1 MTTILLANYMIFK
14 RVPTVAVAIFFVA
27 YLIIEG
33 GFLLANLNKFLN
45 GGWFTLVMASIFFVA
60 MFTWYKGRQIKKRYE
75 SFVEIDDYVEI
86 FNALTRDKS
95 IEKYATNLVYITRA
109 DRKNNLEAKILY
121 SIISKHPKK
130 ADNYW
135 LLHINILDEPNVL
148 EYTVETI
155 IPNVLRRV
163 EFNIGFKVAPK
174 INLFFHD
181 VIEELVDNKEFNIES
196 GFTSLK
202 KFHINGDFRFV
213 LIDRVLTYD
222 YKLSPFDKLIM
233 NLYVNVKRIGIP
245 DVKAYGLD
253 ESIVI
258 NEKVPLI
265 NSNDN
270 SVRIKRAE
278 KKTA

>member
-1 MTTILLANYMIFK
+1 M
-14 RVPTVAVAIFFVA
+14 
-27 YLIIEG
+27 
-33 GFLLANLNKFLN
+33 
-45 GGWFTLVMASIFFVA
+45 
-60 MFTWYKGRQIKKRYE
+60 
-75 SFVEIDDYVEI
+75 
-86 FNALTRDKS
+86 
-95 IEKYATNLVYITRA
+95 
-109 DRKNNLEAKILY
+109 
-121 SIISKHPKK
+121 
-130 ADNYW
+130 
-135 LLHINILDEPNVL
+135 
-148 EYTVETI
+148 
-155 IPNVLRRV
+155 
-163 EFNIGFKVAPK
+163 
-174 INLFFHD
+174 
-181 VIEELVDNKEFNIES
+181 VDNKEFNIES